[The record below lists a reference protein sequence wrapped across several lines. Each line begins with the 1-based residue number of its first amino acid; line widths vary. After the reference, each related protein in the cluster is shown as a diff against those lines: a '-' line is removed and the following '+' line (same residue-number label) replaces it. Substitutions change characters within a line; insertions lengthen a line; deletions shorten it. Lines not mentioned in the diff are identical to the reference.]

1 LATFGRT
8 VIYIEWRRQ
17 ETQALWRGEPFGA
30 RSLGNLR
37 RRITLRWILARFR
50 SKQN

>member
-1 LATFGRT
+1 VATFGRT
-8 VIYIEWRRQ
+8 VIYIEWGRQ

-37 RRITLRWILARFR
+37 RRITLRWILASIR
-50 SKQN
+50 SKRN